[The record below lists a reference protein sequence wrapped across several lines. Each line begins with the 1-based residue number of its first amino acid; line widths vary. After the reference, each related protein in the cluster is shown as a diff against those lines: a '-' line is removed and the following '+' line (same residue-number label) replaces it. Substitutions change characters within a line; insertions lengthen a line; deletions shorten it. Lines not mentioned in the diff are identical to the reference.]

1 MKRAQAILCWA
12 LLATLAACAGTPA
25 ERNPPPAAIAPVPE
39 LKPGV
44 PAGYL
49 GRALPD
55 SLALLPPPPA
65 AGSPALAQDHAI
77 HAAAQALRNSPRG
90 TLATTD
96 ADLGFPQAPR
106 AFECALGKAITRE
119 ATPRLYLLM
128 QRTMVD
134 GGLATY
140 RAKDHYRHE
149 RPFVH
154 YRESTCTP
162 GEEAA
167 LRNDGSYPSGHTA
180 IGWTWGLVLVEIA
193 PGRTDALLAR
203 SRSFGES
210 RLVCNAHWQSDVVAG
225 RTVAAAAVARLHADA
240 TFLADLAAARA
251 EVQRAPPLDQAK
263 CAAEAA
269 LAAPIP
275 GAL

>member
-119 ATPRLYLLM
+119 TTPRLYLLM

-251 EVQRAPPLDQAK
+251 EVQRAPPLDLAK